1 VLRTGGLKGA
11 LSVAAVAMVLIATG
25 CGSSSDSA
33 SKQSTTTG
41 ASGTGSATSSSVAAT
56 AKTLTILV
64 TNDDGVSA
72 PGIDALVN
80 GLAALPNTS
89 LEVSAPSNDM
99 SGTGGKTTPGTL
111 VAHTATTASGHPAHS
126 VDGYPADSVIWALDD
141 HGVPTKPDVV
151 MSGTNAGQNLGPI
164 VDFSGTVGAARAGAA
179 RGIPAIAISTGGGNP
194 MDFQGTVKV
203 ALGWLAQHRAALLAH
218 TEPVAVTNLNVPTCT
233 KGTPRGPVTVPSATT
248 AGTRSVVDGAG
259 VDCTQSVANP
269 PNDVEAF
276 FDGFAVFA
284 NIPITSSH

>member
-1 VLRTGGLKGA
+1 VKHLGGPKGGLI
-11 LSVAAVAMVLIATG
+11 VAVAVLTILATG

-33 SKQSTTTG
+33 SNKASSTT
-41 ASGTGSATSSSVAAT
+41 AKQGSATTTSKPAS
-56 AKTLTILV
+56 KTLTILV
-64 TNDDGVSA
+64 SNDDGVSA
-72 PGIDALVN
+72 PGIDALVSA
-80 GLAALPNTS
+80 LAKLPDTA
-89 LEVSAPSNDM
+89 LEVAAPSNDM

-111 VAHTATTASGHPAHS
+111 VAHATTTASGYPAHS
-126 VDGYPADSVIWALDD
+126 VDGFPADSVIWALDD

-179 RGIPAIAISTGGGNP
+179 REIPAIAISTGGGNP

-203 ALGWLAQHRAALLAH
+203 ALDWLAQHRAALLAH

-233 KGTPRGPVTVPSATT
+233 KGTPRGPVTVPSATD
-248 AGTRSVVDGAG
+248 AGARSVVDGAG
-259 VDCTQSVANP
+259 VDCTQTVMNP

-284 NIPITSSH
+284 AIPIKSSH